1 KKFGTP
7 PRAWEDLKRSGCWG
21 ASKITP
27 HKRDALFQPFILV
40 LQIFNNH
47 TGERDDTGSGTT
59 RMGEARKSTGI
70 GILSRETFP
79 FQKVEA
85 NRIAETATQS
95 QANQSP
101 NRV

>member
-1 KKFGTP
+1 V
-7 PRAWEDLKRSGCWG
+7 E
-21 ASKITP
+21 
-27 HKRDALFQPFILV
+27 
-40 LQIFNNH
+40 
-47 TGERDDTGSGTT
+47 EREETGSGTT

-70 GILSRETFP
+70 GMLSRETFP

>member
-1 KKFGTP
+1 
-7 PRAWEDLKRSGCWG
+7 
-21 ASKITP
+21 
-27 HKRDALFQPFILV
+27 V

-47 TGERDDTGSGTT
+47 VEERDETASGTT
-59 RMGEARKSTGI
+59 RIGEVRKSTGI
-70 GILSRETFP
+70 GMLSRETFP

-101 NRV
+101 YRV

>member
-1 KKFGTP
+1 
-7 PRAWEDLKRSGCWG
+7 
-21 ASKITP
+21 
-27 HKRDALFQPFILV
+27 V
-40 LQIFNNH
+40 LQIFNDH
-47 TGERDDTGSGTT
+47 VEERDVTASGTT
-59 RMGEARKSTGI
+59 RIGEARKSTGI

-85 NRIAETATQS
+85 NRIAETATHS